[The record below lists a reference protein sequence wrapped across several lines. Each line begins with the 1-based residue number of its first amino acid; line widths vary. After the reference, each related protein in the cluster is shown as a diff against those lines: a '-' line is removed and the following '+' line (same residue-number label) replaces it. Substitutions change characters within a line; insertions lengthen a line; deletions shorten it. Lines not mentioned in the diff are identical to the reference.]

1 MRIRSLNKGIYG
13 ISSTRSSVWRIDG
26 EHGGFLVE
34 RRMML
39 TRIAQVNG
47 TLRKENDNT
56 TFIQFEYRLNP
67 QMVFMFYLVLI
78 LALVAIV
85 GNYNTL
91 PTSFL
96 GEILGIGFVILVGI
110 HWIGYPI
117 RLARLVRR
125 VLSE

>member
-1 MRIRSLNKGIYG
+1 MILLRGSARDQFHSPYPLRECVMRIRSLNKGIYG

-78 LALVAIV
+78 LA
-85 GNYNTL
+85 
-91 PTSFL
+91 
-96 GEILGIGFVILVGI
+96 
-110 HWIGYPI
+110 
-117 RLARLVRR
+117 
-125 VLSE
+125 